1 MFSLIFHCGLISS
14 VVSAHLNNDTL
25 HDGDELDINTTLS
38 TLVSTTI
45 PVSTDCVLEM
55 KENEISQIV
64 ELFNSNLVNVVVIP
78 ISFSNRSQNKQLLT
92 DFHVSLSNPIGR
104 EILYAHQSL
113 VFGYVTWTLKAGI
126 RFFKLNVNG
135 SQNDCIKTEKNAT
148 DFVLDST
155 QHIVDTIN
163 LATNYQVC
171 SSFKETLPGKANQN
185 YETCCQITKPFLATK
200 FNYKCPIKNSILF
213 ESGLPLVVVCMTLV
227 IPYYYFTW
235 LLSVLLS
242 RTEFNLEYPE
252 YYKLEESLMSP
263 SSILLKVFWDENGR
277 VVSFIR
283 RLVLVGACS
292 YFCYLQ
298 GEILDL
304 YFSSYLAI
312 IFPSIL
318 VFWELPFLV
327 SNLLRPRMTNSAVIL
342 NKIKQR
348 RNSVLPRNQFF
359 WHNLGTSWENGKRGD
374 FEIVVSIIIS
384 LFNPNVWRNIIKMLY
399 NKCRASAR
407 CVIGQF
413 RNSILK
419 TLALCAY
426 SVLALLVCFA
436 YVCVLFLY
444 LITFAISCLIAHLW
458 NLLLLVCSL
467 EYRTDNFFN
476 RALSIFHTLCLI
488 CWPLI
493 SLQIII
499 LSIVSFLLGLFLN
512 LIYFIP
518 YFAFFSVLTF
528 YCCTYWKTM
537 EEKYFVLKQLIYEAC
552 RETQEIRNGS
562 ILNRHPEPDKK
573 VLPVVSKKL
582 YDKITE
588 ELLPYDTNLFYF
600 GLKMVWSIA
609 FSLGIFALINMLNKF
624 NVTGLVQVVTTA
636 SVGIMPH
643 ILNMVALKT
652 SEARTKAKNEN
663 FKLNIKN
670 MVEELIGQD
679 QKLAR
684 TVLKIE
690 QEDDVIIENNAI
702 TDDENT
708 EDSEHFET
716 MFGINFSDN
725 EDVEDVEAAR
735 TVTIRR
741 NDKTTTDENVQN
753 SENAHVRFESNPHN
767 DDVEDDELLP
777 NVLVHSHR
785 NHETTT
791 VENVQNSEIVHASF
805 ELNSD
810 NDDVEDDEID
820 PTVLVDRNHEGTTSE
835 NSRHVHAILELR
847 AIDNDDVKDNDPA
860 STVIIPRDDES
871 KFAEN
876 VQLRSSANVQTMSD
890 FNPENDDVEN
900 DGLSPTV
907 KARRNRKVTNNE
919 NVQTFENAYAKFEAN
934 HDSYDIE
941 DDELSPTLIVC
952 SSRKVTN
959 NENVQTSENV
969 NTMRSNSNP
978 DHGGVQDDELAQ
990 AVIVRSNGEAK
1001 IHENVYAMSDL
1012 NADNDDE
1019 DNGMAP
1025 TVVAHGNGK
1034 ATINENIHSRFDPNL
1049 DNDDVKEDELA
1060 PIVVVHRND
1069 ETNDKHD
1076 ENSENVH
1083 SND

>member
-1 MFSLIFHCGLISS
+1 
-14 VVSAHLNNDTL
+14 
-25 HDGDELDINTTLS
+25 
-38 TLVSTTI
+38 
-45 PVSTDCVLEM
+45 
-55 KENEISQIV
+55 
-64 ELFNSNLVNVVVIP
+64 
-78 ISFSNRSQNKQLLT
+78 
-92 DFHVSLSNPIGR
+92 
-104 EILYAHQSL
+104 
-113 VFGYVTWTLKAGI
+113 
-126 RFFKLNVNG
+126 
-135 SQNDCIKTEKNAT
+135 
-148 DFVLDST
+148 
-155 QHIVDTIN
+155 
-163 LATNYQVC
+163 
-171 SSFKETLPGKANQN
+171 
-185 YETCCQITKPFLATK
+185 
-200 FNYKCPIKNSILF
+200 
-213 ESGLPLVVVCMTLV
+213 
-227 IPYYYFTW
+227 
-235 LLSVLLS
+235 
-242 RTEFNLEYPE
+242 
-252 YYKLEESLMSP
+252 
-263 SSILLKVFWDENGR
+263 
-277 VVSFIR
+277 
-283 RLVLVGACS
+283 
-292 YFCYLQ
+292 
-298 GEILDL
+298 
-304 YFSSYLAI
+304 
-312 IFPSIL
+312 
-318 VFWELPFLV
+318 
-327 SNLLRPRMTNSAVIL
+327 
-342 NKIKQR
+342 
-348 RNSVLPRNQFF
+348 
-359 WHNLGTSWENGKRGD
+359 
-374 FEIVVSIIIS
+374 
-384 LFNPNVWRNIIKMLY
+384 
-399 NKCRASAR
+399 
-407 CVIGQF
+407 
-413 RNSILK
+413 
-419 TLALCAY
+419 
-426 SVLALLVCFA
+426 
-436 YVCVLFLY
+436 
-444 LITFAISCLIAHLW
+444 
-458 NLLLLVCSL
+458 
-467 EYRTDNFFN
+467 
-476 RALSIFHTLCLI
+476 
-488 CWPLI
+488 
-493 SLQIII
+493 
-499 LSIVSFLLGLFLN
+499 
-512 LIYFIP
+512 
-518 YFAFFSVLTF
+518 
-528 YCCTYWKTM
+528 M

-562 ILNRHPEPDKK
+562 ILNRHPKPDKK

-582 YDKITE
+582 YDKIRE

-690 QEDDVIIENNAI
+690 QEDDVIIENNNAI

-716 MFGINFSDN
+716 MFGISFSDN

-820 PTVLVDRNHEGTTSE
+820 PTVLVDRNHKATTSE

-890 FNPENDDVEN
+890 FNLENDDVEN

-1001 IHENVYAMSDL
+1001 IHENVHAISDL

-1083 SND
+1083 SNV